1 MGNVFDYVCRE
12 RRPLT
17 DPDAPFNEV
26 DALVFS
32 SLSYEDVAACAPT
45 LELRENGTSLAA
57 RLRTF
62 EPRHPRLW
70 IRGLMRE
77 PFTSVTLAEAEA
89 TMHDGE
95 DAGIASATDGASAGG
110 AVSADV
116 RKGGSTDSE
125 RGRRGD
131 TTEERGGTPSVHA
144 DDTGHT
150 NEAGNAE
157 NADATT
163 DGTTATGAHHV
174 AEADGAAEADSD
186 SRADAA
192 TGGRDGGADA
202 AEAGPDGADDH
213 EAKIVGL
220 VDPNTTH
227 DFFAAVAASPR
238 FREARLGAVV
248 EHVDTVEQTQFAAMT
263 FILPDGRDWRGRPRA
278 KDPTRGG
285 TMVIAFRGTDD
296 SLIGWKE
303 DFNMAFQYPVPAQ
316 RAASAY
322 LGMAARLWRGDIV
335 LTGHSKGGNLAVYAA
350 MNADPEVQRRICHV
364 YSLDGPGFPPTIV
377 TSREYLD
384 IQPKVTKIVP
394 SSSIVGQIFETPEPC
409 RVVTS
414 DSDGIMQHFTFSW
427 QVEGDHFVTEPDLA
441 SSSQLFNE
449 SLNAWMAGLTAEQR
463 ERAVDALF
471 AVLHANGA
479 TTFSEVVDGFPGS
492 IPAMIGSMLG
502 LSAQD
507 RRHLLEA
514 VGMLIRA
521 SMARNG
527 GRPKERE
534 KPRE

>member
-77 PFTSVTLAEAEA
+77 PFAAVTLAEAEA
-89 TMHDGE
+89 TMHDGG
-95 DAGIASATDGASAGG
+95 DAGDDVRTDRTGATDGTAA
-110 AVSADV
+110 
-116 RKGGSTDSE
+116 E
-125 RGRRGD
+125 HGRRSGAAED
-131 TTEERGGTPSVHA
+131 REGTASGHA
-144 DDTGHT
+144 DNAVNATD
-150 NEAGNAE
+150 AGKTDVA
-157 NADATT
+157 T

-174 AEADGAAEADSD
+174 AEADGAAPADSD

-350 MNADPEVQRRICHV
+350 MNADPEVQRRIRHV

-527 GRPKERE
+527 GKSKERE